1 MKLKRSEIWRI
12 AEELG
17 GIGVSYLTVDYSIS
31 SKDIKILSDFFG
43 EKYDAEYLGNYYIDK
58 EGKTYTN
65 LLFKQIQGSA
75 GDVIHDYSVISPKEI
90 EIVEDVEMLYGE
102 FELIVTDL
110 LTKTVKRL
118 TWEEIKKQG
127 ELPQEVPK
135 NEWIKQLES
144 RMGIIQEKIGNK
156 VIWRFKK

>member
-17 GIGVSYLTVDYSIS
+17 GNGVSYLTVDYSIS
-31 SKDIKILSDFFG
+31 SKDIKILSDYFRERF
-43 EKYDAEYLGNYYIDK
+43 DAKYLGDFHINK

-75 GDVIHDYSVISPKEI
+75 GDVIHDYTVISPNEI
-90 EIVEDVEMLYGE
+90 EIVEDVEIVYEE
-102 FELIVTDL
+102 FELIVTSL
-110 LTKTVKRL
+110 LTKTAEGL

-127 ELPQEVPK
+127 DLPQEVPK
-135 NEWIKQLES
+135 NEWIKLLEN

-156 VIWRFKK
+156 IIWRFKK